1 MKIERSLP
9 YFNAIIKSP
18 NSNRMQI
25 LKAFPSFVVDDLV
38 NIIFDIVSG
47 RLDIGSRKEN
57 LKKHR
62 NVLMAIANT
71 KSMRDRRRVLKSQTG
86 GFIAAILPIVLG
98 ALGLANFWK

>member
-1 MKIERSLP
+1 
-9 YFNAIIKSP
+9 
-18 NSNRMQI
+18 MQI

-62 NVLMAIANT
+62 KVLMAIANT
-71 KSMRDRRRVLKSQTG
+71 KSMRDRWRVL
-86 GFIAAILPIVLG
+86 
-98 ALGLANFWK
+98 

>member
-47 RLDIGSRKEN
+47 R
-57 LKKHR
+57 
-62 NVLMAIANT
+62 
-71 KSMRDRRRVLKSQTG
+71 
-86 GFIAAILPIVLG
+86 
-98 ALGLANFWK
+98 

>member
-62 NVLMAIANT
+62 KVLMEIANT
-71 KSMRDRRRVLKSQTG
+71 KSMRDRRRVLKSQKG